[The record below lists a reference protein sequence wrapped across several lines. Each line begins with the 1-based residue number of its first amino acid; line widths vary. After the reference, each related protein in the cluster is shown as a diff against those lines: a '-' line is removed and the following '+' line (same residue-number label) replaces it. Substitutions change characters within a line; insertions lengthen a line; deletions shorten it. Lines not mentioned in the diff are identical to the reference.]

1 MPVIGYSR
9 ARELLETAM
18 LAAEK
23 AVLRKDDLPGRD
35 DLHPALE
42 TLFCSKTQAYRE
54 VLLGCTLARILDK
67 SISIRQPY
75 TDLGPSAFSGRSLDE
90 KVINPFLHD
99 KRIPATKGPYLSV
112 FRRSVRFDSSTRE
125 GLRDKKA
132 YDALLQLIDYLEST
146 SQDVELGNFLE
157 YLLYKFV
164 QLRENAEI
172 PLFRPQRLS
181 LEQYNT
187 LISGLL
193 NTPSGGRFP
202 LILVVATFNTIKDF
216 FGLKNWSIS
225 WQGINVADMA
235 SGAGGDITITSQGQT
250 LMAVEVTERPV
261 DRSRVVATFNTK
273 IAPAGIEDYLFCLKT
288 SDPSSE
294 TREQARQYFA
304 QGHEVNFIEIQ
315 NWILMLLAT
324 IGKIGRSLF
333 NKQLMALLE
342 EPHMPQIIKVA
353 WNEQVANIFGSSV

>member
-1 MPVIGYSR
+1 MSAIDYHL
-9 ARELLETAM
+9 ARELLEKSI

-23 AVLRKDDLPGRD
+23 AVLQGAALPVRD
-35 DLHPALE
+35 DIQTALQ
-42 TLFCSKTQAYRE
+42 TLFRSKTQAYRE

-67 SISIRQPY
+67 SINIRQPY
-75 TDLGPSAFSGRSLDE
+75 TDLGPNAFSGRSLDE
-90 KVINPFLHD
+90 KVINPFLHE
-99 KRIPATKGPYLSV
+99 KRIPSTHGLYLSV
-112 FRRSVRFDSSTRE
+112 FRRSVRFDLTTRD
-125 GLRDKKA
+125 GLRDKKG
-132 YDALLQLIDYLEST
+132 YDAFLSLLNYLEST
-146 SQDVELGNFLE
+146 SVDAELGNFLQ

-164 QLRENAEI
+164 KLRESAAI

-181 LEQYNT
+181 LDQYDT

-202 LILVVATFNTIKDF
+202 LILVVATFFTIKHL
-216 FGLKNWSIS
+216 FGLQNWTINS
-225 WQGINVADMA
+225 QDINVADVA

-288 SDPSSE
+288 SPPSSE
-294 TREQARQYFA
+294 TMEQARQYFA
-304 QGHEVNFIEIQ
+304 QGHEVNFVEIK

-324 IGKIGRSLF
+324 IGKAGRALF
-333 NKQLMALLE
+333 NKEMMRLLE
-342 EPHMPQIIKVA
+342 EPHVPKLIKIA
-353 WNEQVANIFGSSV
+353 WNEQLNKIFAI